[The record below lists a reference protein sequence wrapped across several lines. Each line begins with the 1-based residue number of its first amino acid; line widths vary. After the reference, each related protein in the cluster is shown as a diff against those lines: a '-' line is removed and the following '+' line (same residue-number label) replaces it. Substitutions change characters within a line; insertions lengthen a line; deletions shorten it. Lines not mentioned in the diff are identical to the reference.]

1 MYNNNIII
9 ALMKGRWKGM
19 KVVDLFNSIF
29 LWLFWTF
36 LLNKRIG
43 EKTDDYRFKH
53 VGIYIKVKH
62 GYSEVLR
69 TNGITSLYPYNE
81 FIIITIIHVFFH

>member
-9 ALMKGRWKGM
+9 ALMKGM

-36 LLNKRIG
+36 LLKKRIG
-43 EKTDDYRFKH
+43 EKTDDYIFKH
-53 VGIYIKVKH
+53 VDIYITVKH
-62 GYSEVLR
+62 GYIAKS
-69 TNGITSLYPYNE
+69 
-81 FIIITIIHVFFH
+81 